1 MAFKTP
7 TMNLAVNIW
16 HGNTIPPTGP
26 PDVVTVGNLRP
37 LYTGNV
43 VVQMLAASVRYCSTL
58 ALPKGTDVRPRGG
71 LTDGFHV
78 QDKLEVPAGS
88 GRYYACEEVEDVGRG
103 FPNEYRGTIIRQV
116 LAPIPIP

>member
-1 MAFKTP
+1 MAFNAP

-16 HGNTIPPTGP
+16 HGQPVPPAGP
-26 PDVVTVGNLRP
+26 PNVVTVGNLRP

-71 LTDGFHV
+71 LTDGFHTADV
-78 QDKLEVPAGS
+78 LEVPAAS
-88 GRYYACEEVEDVGRG
+88 GRYYICEEVEDVGKG
-103 FPNEYRGTIIRQV
+103 FANEYRGAIIRQIV
-116 LAPIPIP
+116 SPIPIP